1 MMVAPLLSGDWKDGR
16 METNTPLFRVICLVA
31 ALWGLVVPLIG
42 SNPVTVTVA
51 VQVSNVFVLPLA
63 VAAIM
68 FLVNRRSVMGEH
80 RAGWLMN
87 VLISAALA
95 FSLAVAAT
103 GVMALRRFA
112 QS

>member
-1 MMVAPLLSGDWKDGR
+1 M
-16 METNTPLFRVICLVA
+16 
-31 ALWGLVVPLIG
+31 
-42 SNPVTVTVA
+42 TVTVA

-87 VLISAALA
+87 VLLFAAFI

-103 GVMALRRFA
+103 GVTALRRFV
-112 QS
+112 QT